1 MIVDMHAHLYPERY
15 MEELARSGGRY
26 GVGIERA
33 ADGRRFLRFE
43 GIRYWWYVEPFYD
56 VERRLAA
63 MDQAEVDLQVL
74 SMGPPMVF
82 WADPA
87 LGARLSRLLN
97 EEIARVV
104 EQHPDRF
111 VAFAAVPLQDT
122 ALALAELE
130 HAVGRLGHRGV
141 GIGSNVHGK
150 PLDHPDL
157 APFWAAVQD
166 LDLPV
171 FIHPINPCGQPTIHD
186 YRLDLIVG
194 FPFDTTLAAARLIY
208 GGVLER
214 FPRLTL
220 MFAHLGGALPFLR
233 ERLEIGYQTRDAFPD
248 NPMALTQPPSAYLQ
262 RCYFDAVSF
271 DAPALLCACACV
283 GAEHIVLGSDAPFAV
298 GSMERSVAAIRGY
311 GFASEADKRLMLGGN
326 AARLLKLPPR
336 PPNPGG

>member
-1 MIVDMHAHLYPERY
+1 
-15 MEELARSGGRY
+15 
-26 GVGIERA
+26 VGIERA
-33 ADGRRFLRFE
+33 PDGRRFLRFE
-43 GIRYWWYVEPFYD
+43 GIRFWWYVEPFYD
-56 VERRLAA
+56 VGRRLAA

-104 EQHPDRF
+104 EQHPERF

-157 APFWAAVQD
+157 VPFWAAVQD

-171 FIHPINPCGQPTIHD
+171 IIHPINPCGQPAIHD

-214 FPRLTL
+214 FPDLKL
-220 MFAHLGGALPFLR
+220 IFAHLGGALPFLR

-248 NPMALTQPPSAYLQ
+248 NPMALTRPPSTYLQ

-271 DAPALLCACACV
+271 DAPALMCAYACV
-283 GAEHIVLGSDAPFAV
+283 GAERIVLGSDAPFAV

-311 GFASEADKRLMLGGN
+311 GFASEAAKLLMLGGN
-326 AARLLKLPPR
+326 AARLLKLD
-336 PPNPGG
+336 G

>member
-26 GVGIERA
+26 GVGVERA

-43 GIRYWWYVEPFYD
+43 GIRFWWYVPPFYD
-56 VERRLAA
+56 VAQRLAA
-63 MDQAEVDLQVL
+63 MDAAEVDVQVL
-74 SMGPPMVF
+74 SLGPPMVF

-104 EQHPDRF
+104 EQHPERF

-157 APFWAAVQD
+157 APFWAAVED

-171 FIHPINPCGQPTIHD
+171 FIHPINPCGQPAIHD

-214 FPRLTL
+214 FPRLKL
-220 MFAHLGGALPFLR
+220 IFAHLGGALPFLR
-233 ERLEIGYQTRDAFPD
+233 ERLEIGYRTREAFPD
-248 NPMALTQPPSAYLQ
+248 NPLALTQPPSTYLQ

-283 GAEHIVLGSDAPFAV
+283 GAERIVLGSDAPFAV

-311 GFASEADKRLMLGGN
+311 GFASEAEKLLMLGGN
-326 AARLLKLPPR
+326 AARLLKL
-336 PPNPGG
+336 GGEGAR

>member
-15 MEELARSGGRY
+15 MDELARSGGRY

-33 ADGRRFLRFE
+33 TDGRRFLRFE

-56 VERRLAA
+56 VSQRLAM
-63 MDQAEVDLQVL
+63 MDAAGVDRQVL

-82 WADPA
+82 WADPL

-97 EEIARVV
+97 EEVSRVV
-104 EQHPDRF
+104 ERHPERF

-122 ALALAELE
+122 TLALAELE

-157 APFWAAVQD
+157 TPFWAAVQD
-166 LDLPV
+166 LDVPV
-171 FIHPINPCGQPTIHD
+171 FIHPINPCGQPAIHD

-214 FPRLTL
+214 FPRLQL
-220 MFAHLGGALPFLR
+220 IFAHLGGALPFLR
-233 ERLEIGYQTRDAFPD
+233 ERLEIGYQTRNAFPD
-248 NPMALTQPPSAYLQ
+248 NPMALTQPPSTYLQ
-262 RCYFDAVSF
+262 CCYFDAVSF
-271 DAPALLCACACV
+271 DAPALMCACACV
-283 GAEHIVLGSDAPFAV
+283 GADHIVLGSDAPFAV
-298 GSMERSVAAIRGY
+298 GSLERSVATIRGY
-311 GFASEADKRLMLGGN
+311 GFASPAERLLMLGGN
-326 AARLLKLPPR
+326 AARLLKL
-336 PPNPGG
+336 G